1 MGIEI
6 EVGSLDELCG
16 LMCDN
21 FVLEGRIVHD
31 YAETLR
37 RNDTGDPDG
46 DPEGTAGNSDKETD
60 DGYSGQFGL

>member
-6 EVGSLDELCG
+6 EVRSLEEMCD

-31 YAETLR
+31 YAKTLR
-37 RNDTGDPDG
+37 GDDAG
-46 DPEGTAGNSDKETD
+46 DHNGDSEGSAAGSDKETD
-60 DGYSGQFGL
+60 DGHA

>member
-6 EVGSLDELCG
+6 EVKSLDELCG

-31 YAETLR
+31 YAKTLR
-37 RNDTGDPDG
+37 RDNTGDPDG
-46 DPEGTAGNSDKETD
+46 SSKGSTGTEDKAAD
-60 DGYSGQFGL
+60 DGRA

>member
-6 EVGSLDELCG
+6 QVGSLDELCG

-37 RNDTGDPDG
+37 RNDTGDPNG
-46 DPEGTAGNSDKETD
+46 STEGTERAEDKAAD
-60 DGYSGQFGL
+60 DGRA

>member
-6 EVGSLDELCG
+6 EVKSLDELCG

-31 YAETLR
+31 YAKTLR
-37 RNDTGDPDG
+37 RGNTGDPDG
-46 DPEGTAGNSDKETD
+46 STEGTERSETNAAD
-60 DGYSGQFGL
+60 DGRA

>member
-6 EVGSLDELCG
+6 EVGSLEEMCD

-37 RNDTGDPDG
+37 RSNTGDPDG
-46 DPEGTAGNSDKETD
+46 SSEGAERAEDKAAD
-60 DGYSGQFGL
+60 DGRA